1 MAYLRHMVAES
12 TVAPPATHV
21 PVSTYLVTAGLTIE
35 QYAAARLLGLPEPLE
50 VVAPVDGVMASTCH
64 VRLEAAAEWWRHFD
78 GVFRRRAEPHGP
90 LVMFDRGADNRI
102 LLSEVL
108 AALRWT
114 PEQHTEAV
122 RLFRF
127 PRAQYVEVPDADG
140 TRSVAVLRRH
150 EFSAWLEHVRQLAPA
165 FASGAGAS

>member
-1 MAYLRHMVAES
+1 MAYLRRMLAES

-64 VRLEAAAEWWRHFD
+64 VRLEAAAEWFAEFD
-78 GVFRRRAEPHGP
+78 RAFGRRAEPHGP

-102 LLSEVL
+102 LLSKVL
-108 AALRWT
+108 TALRWT

-127 PRAQYVEVPDADG
+127 PRAQYVDVSDADG
-140 TRSVAVLRRH
+140 MRTVPVLRRH
-150 EFSAWLEHVRQLAPA
+150 ELTTWLEHVRQLAPA
-165 FASGAGAS
+165 FASGIGAS